1 MIFMKYFEIVIFSF
15 TSLIVLFL
23 LAKLMGKK
31 QISQLTMFDYIIGIS
46 IGSIA
51 AETATDLENPIK
63 GLLAMT
69 IYAFSAFVIS
79 FFTQKF
85 LPFRRIMFGKSTFI
99 IKEGKVCSENLK
111 KIKLDLSEFLMECRN
126 AGYFDISD
134 IAYAISEPNGKISF
148 LPYSAKRPATPEDL
162 KVIACE
168 DTLPYNVI
176 LDGEILQN
184 NLKSLGFNNEWL
196 IATLKAQGFKNHRD
210 IFLATADKNGTLTV
224 FETLIN
230 KNLSDPF
237 Q

>member
-1 MIFMKYFEIVIFSF
+1 MKYFEIVIFSF

-23 LAKLMGKK
+23 LTKLMGKK

-69 IYAFSAFVIS
+69 IYAACAFVIS
-79 FFTQKF
+79 IFTERY
-85 LPFRRIMFGKSTFI
+85 LPFRRLIFGKSTFI
-99 IKEGKVCSENLK
+99 IKEGKLCRENLK
-111 KIKLDLSEFLMECRN
+111 KIKLDLSEFLMECRT

-134 IAYAISEPNGKISF
+134 IAYAVSEPNGKISI
-148 LPYSAKRPATPEDL
+148 LPYSTKRPVTPEDL

-196 IATLKAQGFKNHRD
+196 IAALKAQGFKNHRD

>member
-1 MIFMKYFEIVIFSF
+1 MKYIEIVIFSLA
-15 TSLIVLFL
+15 SLIVLFL
-23 LAKLMGKK
+23 LTKLMGKK

-69 IYAFSAFVIS
+69 IYAFSAFLIS

-99 IKEGKVCSENLK
+99 IKEGKLCSENLK
-111 KIKLDLSEFLMECRN
+111 KIKLDLSEFLMECRT

-148 LPYSAKRPATPEDL
+148 LPLSAKRPATPDDL
-162 KVIACE
+162 KVLAGE

-176 LDGEILQN
+176 LDGEILYN
-184 NLKSLGFNNEWL
+184 NLKSLGFNKEWL
-196 IATLKAQGFKNHRD
+196 ITALKAQGFKNHRD
-210 IFLATADKNGTLTV
+210 IFLATADKDGTLTV
-224 FETLIN
+224 FETLSN

>member
-1 MIFMKYFEIVIFSF
+1 MKYFEIVVFSF
-15 TSLIVLFL
+15 ASLIVLFL
-23 LAKLMGKK
+23 LTKLMGKK

-51 AETATDLENPIK
+51 AETATDLENPLK
-63 GLLAMT
+63 GLLAMS

-99 IKEGKVCSENLK
+99 IKEGKLCSENLK

-126 AGYFDISD
+126 AGYFNISD

-148 LPYSAKRPATPEDL
+148 LPLSAKRPVTPDDL
-162 KVIACE
+162 KIVSGE

-176 LDGEILQN
+176 LDGEILHN
-184 NLKSLGFNNEWL
+184 NLKSLGFNTEWL
-196 IATLKAQGFKNHRD
+196 YTSLKAQGFQNHKD

-224 FETLIN
+224 FKTLTN
-230 KNLSDPF
+230 KNLNDPF